1 MNSKRIIKEHLEK
14 HLKKE
19 IMRRNIL
26 KKIIFCL
33 VFLLIILGIYIKS
46 FAIQKEN
53 LDSVYLQTTNTEIKN
68 GEEFSFTI
76 NLANID
82 VVAFDLQIYFNNELL
97 EYVSGPENTNVVGS
111 KIITVWYDET
121 GGENPKQNCELVKYT
136 FKVKEI
142 ENEYIAIRGEFY
154 NAEGIQ
160 VQSFTDGIEMIA
172 NKETQTEMIDIS
184 EESEVTSNN
193 SKLKNLRFNHEGI
206 TPVFSPDIT
215 EYCFLTEDL
224 STLEV
229 TAIPEN
235 TKSEVDV
242 TGNTNFQEGLN
253 TIQINVT
260 SPDKTSKTQYTIWVT
275 KTKDLEKANANLETL
290 AIENVIIEPEFTN
303 DIYQYDAIVSNT
315 TENLNILAIPE
326 KLNAKVEIAGGENLQ
341 FGNNEI
347 HITSIAENG
356 YTTKKYKINVYRRD
370 EEEQRIADEEQ
381 QLNIQKLNT
390 ILEKQDEE
398 EQSQSENHVIKNM
411 KENIW
416 FVIIYL
422 IFTIIIVIFVVY
434 KIRKNKKRKN
444 G

>member
-1 MNSKRIIKEHLEK
+1 MRKILIKV
-14 HLKKE
+14 
-19 IMRRNIL
+19 RRGILL
-26 KKIIFCL
+26 KKIVMFFILLLMIFNIP
-33 VFLLIILGIYIKS
+33 IISL
-46 FAIQKEN
+46 AIEDDYQN
-53 LDSVYLQTTNTEIKN
+53 NVYLQVANTEIKN
-68 GEEFSFTI
+68 GDEFSFTI
-76 NLANID
+76 NLTNIHIS
-82 VVAFDLQIYFNNELL
+82 AFDIQIYFNNELL
-97 EYVSGPENTNVVGS
+97 EYISGPENTNVVGS

-121 GGENPKQNCELVKYT
+121 GGENPEQNCELVKYT

-142 ENEYIAIRGEFY
+142 ENEYIAIQGEFY

-215 EYCFLTEDL
+215 EYYFLTEDL

-356 YTTKKYKINVYRRD
+356 YTTKQYKINVYRRD

>member
-1 MNSKRIIKEHLEK
+1 MRKILIKV
-14 HLKKE
+14 
-19 IMRRNIL
+19 RRGILL
-26 KKIIFCL
+26 KKIVMFFILLLMIFNIP
-33 VFLLIILGIYIKS
+33 IISL
-46 FAIQKEN
+46 AIEDDYQN
-53 LDSVYLQTTNTEIKN
+53 NVYLQVANTEIKN
-68 GEEFSFTI
+68 GDEFSFTI
-76 NLANID
+76 NLTNIHIS
-82 VVAFDLQIYFNNELL
+82 AFDIQIYFNNELL
-97 EYVSGPENTNVVGS
+97 EYISGPENTNVVGS

-215 EYCFLTEDL
+215 EYYFLTEDL

-356 YTTKKYKINVYRRD
+356 YTTKQYKINVYRRD

-411 KENIW
+411 KENVW
-416 FVIIYL
+416 FVIIYF
-422 IFTIIIVIFVVY
+422 IFSIIIVIFVVY

>member
-1 MNSKRIIKEHLEK
+1 MRKILIKV
-14 HLKKE
+14 
-19 IMRRNIL
+19 RRGILL
-26 KKIIFCL
+26 KKIVMFFILLLMIFNIP
-33 VFLLIILGIYIKS
+33 IISL
-46 FAIQKEN
+46 AIEDDYQN
-53 LDSVYLQTTNTEIKN
+53 NVYLQVANTEIKN
-68 GEEFSFTI
+68 GDEFSFTI
-76 NLANID
+76 NLDNIHIS
-82 VVAFDLQIYFNNELL
+82 AFDIQIYFNNELL
-97 EYVSGPENTNVVGS
+97 EYISGPENTNVVGS

-142 ENEYIAIRGEFY
+142 ENEYIAIQGEFY

-215 EYCFLTEDL
+215 EYYFLTEDL

-356 YTTKKYKINVYRRD
+356 YTTKQYKINVYRRD